1 VALDIHLLL
10 VNMKVYDIITEVA
23 QSKPTKRQK
32 QSTKG
37 LNIYGDVEKA
47 NSDYVA
53 FKLGQAMASTDG
65 TNVPEID
72 AKSWHGKKKTI
83 HPYTEVE
90 QQMFEKA
97 AKAVGADYK
106 DLNKGNMKS
115 MELDTINKVSP
126 VAARKLN
133 KYGV

>member
-1 VALDIHLLL
+1 MRA
-10 VNMKVYDIITEVA
+10 NEFITEIR
-23 QSKPTKRQK
+23 QPKPTKRQK
-32 QSTKG
+32 QSTRG
-37 LNIYGDVEKA
+37 LDIYGDKEKA

-65 TNVPEID
+65 SFVPDID
-72 AKSWHGKKKTI
+72 GKSWHGKKKTI

-90 QQMFEKA
+90 QEMFEKA
-97 AKAVGADYK
+97 AKAVGADYE

-115 MELDTINKVSP
+115 MELDTVNKVSP
-126 VAARKLN
+126 VAAPKKN